1 MLATNGPLLPLT
13 SVTATC
19 IAACVAAA
27 GPLHAQADGRWRD
40 GEQVYVKVCGHCHE
54 TGVGPVLK
62 GRGLPAEAF
71 APIARH
77 GLSAMPAFRAAEIDD
92 QALQALGDYL
102 ARTPAP
108 QPAPRTDGGKP

>member
-1 MLATNGPLLPLT
+1 MLATNGPLLPLA
-13 SVTATC
+13 SITAA
-19 IAACVAAA
+19 AACLAAA

-54 TGVGPVLK
+54 SGVGPVLK
-62 GRGLPAEAF
+62 GRGLPAEAL
-71 APIARH
+71 APITRH

-102 ARTPAP
+102 AQTPAP
-108 QPAPRTDGGKP
+108 KAAPQSNGGKP